1 MTGDPS
7 QANRVLQALVALAR
21 GATRSSPPAEL
32 AQGWHAVAGRLE
44 RRRMRRRLLLGSL
57 VILVPV
63 ASALALGWR
72 SMSTPSSSSAE
83 RALTYRVEGGSIAD
97 GGYLREAGDTGM
109 TLLFAEG
116 TEFRLLPEARGR
128 LRGVDG
134 RGAHLAIEQGSAA
147 MRVTPRPGARWLVD
161 AGPFVVTV
169 KGTEFTISWDA
180 RAERLELGLKRG
192 RVGVAGPVSGGEI
205 ALRAGQRLVVSLP
218 KAQTVISEEGAQD
231 GSNGSADGSKIR
243 SNDGS
248 EEDGLEEDLAEA
260 MASGATAGAG
270 PGPGDGR
277 ARVPNWPAS
286 GALTRRRAT
295 PHLAQGQP
303 SLVPP
308 SVGGQRSWAAAVAA
322 GHWDDLLAQVDRTGI
337 APALENASSEDL
349 LALADAARY
358 RRRNGLA
365 REALLAER
373 RRFPGSARALDAA
386 FLLGR
391 LAETTEALSTA
402 LPWYDE
408 YLRRAPAGT
417 YASEALGRKMIA
429 TERLEGTASAQTIAS
444 EYLLR
449 FPHGAYAG
457 SARALL
463 RHGQ

>member
-1 MTGDPS
+1 
-7 QANRVLQALVALAR
+7 
-21 GATRSSPPAEL
+21 
-32 AQGWHAVAGRLE
+32 
-44 RRRMRRRLLLGSL
+44 
-57 VILVPV
+57 
-63 ASALALGWR
+63 
-72 SMSTPSSSSAE
+72 
-83 RALTYRVEGGSIAD
+83 
-97 GGYLREAGDTGM
+97 
-109 TLLFAEG
+109 
-116 TEFRLLPEARGR
+116 
-128 LRGVDG
+128 
-134 RGAHLAIEQGSAA
+134 
-147 MRVTPRPGARWLVD
+147 
-161 AGPFVVTV
+161 
-169 KGTEFTISWDA
+169 
-180 RAERLELGLKRG
+180 
-192 RVGVAGPVSGGEI
+192 
-205 ALRAGQRLVVSLP
+205 
-218 KAQTVISEEGAQD
+218 
-231 GSNGSADGSKIR
+231 
-243 SNDGS
+243 
-248 EEDGLEEDLAEA
+248 
-260 MASGATAGAG
+260 
-270 PGPGDGR
+270 
-277 ARVPNWPAS
+277 
-286 GALTRRRAT
+286 
-295 PHLAQGQP
+295 
-303 SLVPP
+303 
-308 SVGGQRSWAAAVAA
+308 VAA